1 LSPTPDHSARVPR
14 DPFALA
20 LSCDFQDGRPAGI
33 PVLLRCAVL
42 GGPARPGY
50 PRRRPENAADL
61 P

>member
-1 LSPTPDHSARVPR
+1 MPR

-20 LSCDFQDGRPAGI
+20 LSWDFQDGRPAGI

-42 GGPARPGY
+42 GGPARVAVRPGY